1 VGRPPEI
8 AFWGFCEMSLDLRDP
23 QYWLDPYPTLDEAR
37 ARGRTTATHDG
48 EVALLRADDIDQVHM
63 DPHFAVPG
71 LSNLERLGIFD
82 GPFYEWRSQAMAVLE
97 GADHKRLRGFVGLAF
112 APSQMARLRGM
123 VRERA
128 NELID
133 RRAGDSEMEVL
144 ADFASD
150 LPLWSMCRFVGIDDE
165 DRERISQFLFGTEE
179 GFSSPMTPERRARC
193 EASIVALNAYV
204 AELIE
209 RRRARPHDDVVSM
222 IIAEQEKPDGPTDR
236 ELVSLLVNIIGGS
249 VGSTR
254 AAFANTIL
262 EFARHPDQAD
272 RVRAEPDLAPQAVE
286 EGLRFHPPFRFG
298 RRVVARPVQMFGLD
312 LAEGQSIYIPRAAYN
327 RDPARFRDP
336 HRFDVGRPAQRHLS
350 FGFGSHFC
358 LGQAV
363 ARTNLQ
369 EGLNVFLGRC
379 LKLELVSEPVRIPFT
394 VDEQLEALHVRFNA
408 IIPAL

>member
-1 VGRPPEI
+1 
-8 AFWGFCEMSLDLRDP
+8 MSLDLRDP
-23 QYWLDPYPTLDEAR
+23 QFWLDPYPALDEAR
-37 ARGRTTATHDG
+37 ARGRTATTHDG

-82 GPFYEWRSQAMAVLE
+82 GPFYEWRSQAMAVME
-97 GADHKRLRGFVGLAF
+97 GADHRRLRGFVGLAF

-123 VRERA
+123 ARERA
-128 NELID
+128 HALID
-133 RRAGDSEMEVL
+133 ARAADGEMEVL

-150 LPLWSMCRFVGIDDE
+150 LPLWSMCRFIGVDDE

-193 EASIVALNAYV
+193 EASILALNAYV
-204 AELIE
+204 TELIA
-209 RRRARPHDDVVSM
+209 RRRARPRDDVVSM
-222 IIAEQEKPDGPTDR
+222 VVAEQDRPDGPTDG

-272 RVRAEPDLAPQAVE
+272 RVRAEPGLIAQAAE

-298 RRVVARPVQMFGLD
+298 RRVVARPVRMFGLD
-312 LAEGQSIYIPRAAYN
+312 LAEGQSIYISRGAYN
-327 RDPARFRDP
+327 RDPARFTDP
-336 HRFDVGRPAQRHLS
+336 HRFDVGRPVQRHLS

-369 EGLNVFLGRC
+369 EGLGVFLDRC
-379 LKLELVSEPVRIPFT
+379 RRLALASEPVRIPFT
-394 VDEQLEALHVRFNA
+394 VDEQLEALSVRFEA
-408 IIPAL
+408 SAAAS

>member
-1 VGRPPEI
+1 
-8 AFWGFCEMSLDLRDP
+8 MSLDLRDP
-23 QYWLDPYPTLDEAR
+23 QFWLDPYPALDEAR
-37 ARGRTTATHDG
+37 ARGRTTVTHDG

-63 DPHFAVPG
+63 DAHFAVPG
-71 LSNLERLGIFD
+71 LSNLEKLGIFD
-82 GPFYEWRSQAMAVLE
+82 GPFYEWRSQAMAVME
-97 GADHKRLRGFVGLAF
+97 GADHRRLRGFVGLAF

-128 NELID
+128 GELID
-133 RRAGDSEMEVL
+133 RRHEAGEMEVL

-193 EASIVALNAYV
+193 EASIVALNTYV
-204 AELIE
+204 TELIG
-209 RRRARPHDDVVSM
+209 RRRARPREDVVSM
-222 IIAEQEKPDGPTDR
+222 VIAEQDKPDGPTDD

-272 RVRAEPDLAPQAVE
+272 RVRADPGLVAQAVE
-286 EGLRFHPPFRFG
+286 EGLRVHPPFRFG
-298 RRVVARPVQMFGLD
+298 RRVVATPVRMFDLD
-312 LAEGQSIYIPRAAYN
+312 LAEGQSIYISRAAYN
-327 RDPARFRDP
+327 RDPARFQDP
-336 HRFDVGRPAQRHLS
+336 HRFDVGRPVQRHLS

-369 EGLNVFLGRC
+369 EGLGVFLGRC
-379 LKLELVSEPVRIPFT
+379 RNIELAREPVRIPFT
-394 VDEQLEALHVRFNA
+394 VDEQLDALHLRFEA
-408 IIPAL
+408 SIPAL